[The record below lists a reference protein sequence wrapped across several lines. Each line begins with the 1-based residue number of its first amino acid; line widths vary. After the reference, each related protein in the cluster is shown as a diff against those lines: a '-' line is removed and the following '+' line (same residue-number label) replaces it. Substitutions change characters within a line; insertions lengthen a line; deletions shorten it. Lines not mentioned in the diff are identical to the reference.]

1 MEVIIN
7 LLTTEKSKAKIGVGI
22 FFILIIILW
31 MGYSLTKAFNN
42 RVLDWL
48 LFINFMTLGISYL
61 IEGMGIS
68 FLGLFGAK
76 AFIRINDEQIHIKH
90 DIFLKGKSVKW
101 SEIKS
106 IEYKSAQYK
115 ITKTDNRLLI
125 LKIPTNNYK
134 KVQRIKEAI
143 KSFAFEKGIQIK

>member
-31 MGYSLTKAFNN
+31 MGNSLTKTFHN
-42 RVLDWL
+42 RVFDWVF
-48 LFINFMTLGISYL
+48 FIIYMTWGITYL
-61 IEGMGIS
+61 IEGMGVS

-76 AFIRINDEQIHIKH
+76 AFARINDEQIHIKH
-90 DIFLKGKSVKW
+90 YAFLKGKSVKW
-101 SEIKS
+101 NEIKS
-106 IEYKSAQYK
+106 IEYISAQYI
-115 ITKTDNRLLI
+115 ITKIDNSLLI

-143 KSFAFEKGIQIK
+143 KSFASEKGIQIR